1 MHMMWFTERAYHYD
15 PEVEPEK
22 YRRLENQILKER
34 SFYGTPNSFFEPEHG
49 AKILNQYID
58 EKVYTDQELLNFDG
72 VMLNEH
78 HGTPFCL
85 GAVMDVEAAI
95 LAGKTNRVKIVLL
108 GNPVATVG
116 NPLRLAEELAMIDL
130 ISGGRLVPGWV
141 RGAGSE
147 QFANNTNPA
156 QNRELFEEG
165 VDFIIKAWTTP
176 GPFRYEGK
184 RLHFRHVN
192 PWVLP
197 LQKPRPPFWIPGL
210 ISPDTAQWCAKRR
223 YPYVALATK
232 LEPTLELWHFYAE
245 AAAREG
251 YQAGPE
257 NFGYLQPVML
267 ADNQERAEELGQRL
281 LFGGAFAHF
290 ARPEWM
296 FPPGYNS
303 KAATRRLA
311 QLETGPNTSGKPLF
325 AGSGEESEEEIEAL
339 KRHIYAG
346 YPQVLKDMQMIAG
359 TPDNVI
365 PKLCKVLDVLRP
377 GIFSFWL
384 DGPVSAKERKR
395 CLELINRDV
404 IPALREYGKNLGLV
418 SPFEREPGSR
428 PLGPDGVYAAVS
440 NPEALAEE

>member
-1 MHMMWFTERAYHYD
+1 MHFMWFTERAYHYD

-22 YRRLENQILKER
+22 HRELENQILRLR
-34 SFYGTPNSFFEPEHG
+34 SFYGTPNRFFDREHG
-49 AKILNQYID
+49 AKIINQYLD
-58 EKVYTDQELLNFDG
+58 EKIYTDQELLNFDG

-85 GAVMDVEAAI
+85 GAVMDVEAAVI
-95 LAGKTNRVKIVLL
+95 AAKTKRIRITLL

-116 NPLRLAEELAMIDL
+116 NPLRLAEELATIDL
-130 ISGGRLVPGWV
+130 ISGGRLTTGWV

-156 QNRELFEEG
+156 KNRELFEEG
-165 VDFIIKAWTTP
+165 VDFIQKAWTTP

-184 RLHFRHVN
+184 NFHFRQVN

-197 LQKPRPPFWIPGL
+197 LQRPHPPFWIPGL
-210 ISPDTAQWCAKRR
+210 ISPDTADWCARR
-223 YPYVALATK
+223 SYPYVALATK
-232 LEPTLELWHFYAE
+232 LGPTMELFEYYGKS
-245 AAAREG
+245 AARAG

-257 NFGYLQPVML
+257 NFGYLQPVMVN
-267 ADNQERAEELGQRL
+267 DNQERAVELGKRL

-311 QLETGPNTSGKPLF
+311 TLDGPNTSGKPIF
-325 AGSGEESEEEIEAL
+325 SATGEETDEEIEAV
-339 KRHIYAG
+339 KRSIYDG
-346 YPQVLKDMQMIAG
+346 YPKVLEDLQMIAG
-359 TPDNVI
+359 TPDHVI
-365 PKLCKVLDVLRP
+365 PKLKKVIGALRP

-384 DGPVSAKERKR
+384 DGPVSVKERKR
-395 CLELINRDV
+395 CLELLNRDV
-404 IPALREYGKNLGLV
+404 VPALRAFGKELGLTD
-418 SPFEREPGSR
+418 PFEVKPGSR
-428 PLGPDGVYAAVS
+428 RLPNPDQYQPIT
-440 NPEALAEE
+440 NPGALA